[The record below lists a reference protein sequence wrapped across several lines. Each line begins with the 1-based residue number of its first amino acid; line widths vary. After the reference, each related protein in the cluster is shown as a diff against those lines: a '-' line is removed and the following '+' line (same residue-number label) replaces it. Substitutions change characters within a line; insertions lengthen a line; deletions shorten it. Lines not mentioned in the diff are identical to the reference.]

1 MFCFRFVRQS
11 QQNRRGIMK
20 TKFTAAA
27 VLRVVLLLVLTSAG
41 VQISVANT
49 NAIIKENLKPGT
61 TDWQL
66 TNPAD
71 NRQIEGYASLTS
83 VPVGKNINLFVS
95 TADATYTLTVYRTGW
110 YGGKGGRMV
119 LGPITLP
126 GIQQPMPTPG
136 PFGLY
141 ECQWTQ
147 PFTVHIP
154 SSWLSGIYLVKLHG
168 NTSGNESYIIFTVR
182 DSRRAKILFQQ

>member
-1 MFCFRFVRQS
+1 MSFAFGAVEQRIPCKGIHGARRQ
-11 QQNRRGIMK
+11 Q
-20 TKFTAAA
+20 
-27 VLRVVLLLVLTSAG
+27 
-41 VQISVANT
+41 
-49 NAIIKENLKPGT
+49 GT
-61 TDWQL
+61 TTWQL
-66 TNPAD
+66 TNSAD

-119 LGPITLP
+119 LGPITLT

-147 PFTVHIP
+147 PFTVHI
-154 SSWLSGIYLVKLHG
+154 
-168 NTSGNESYIIFTVR
+168 
-182 DSRRAKILFQQ
+182 